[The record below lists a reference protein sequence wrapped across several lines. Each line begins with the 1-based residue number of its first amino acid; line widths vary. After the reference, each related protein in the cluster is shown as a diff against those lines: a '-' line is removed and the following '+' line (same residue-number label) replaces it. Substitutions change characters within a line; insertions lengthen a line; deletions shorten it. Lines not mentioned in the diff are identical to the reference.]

1 MVLLLN
7 GLENQLMKIDVNMIV
22 CDLRLSVWVTLIMPL
37 RWHNIAV
44 VSYAVAIFI
53 TLLYTAWLL
62 IELLWIHKMSSL

>member
-1 MVLLLN
+1 
-7 GLENQLMKIDVNMIV
+7 MKIDVYMIV
-22 CDLRLSVWVTLIMPL
+22 CDLRLSVWVTSIMPL

-53 TLLYTAWLL
+53 TSLYMAWLL